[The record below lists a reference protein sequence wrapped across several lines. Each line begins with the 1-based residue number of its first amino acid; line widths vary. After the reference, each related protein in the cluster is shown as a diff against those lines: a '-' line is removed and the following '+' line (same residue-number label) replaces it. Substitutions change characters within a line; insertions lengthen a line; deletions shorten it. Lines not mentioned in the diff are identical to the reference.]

1 MGSLVQPIAGNQSFT
16 NVANLAGQLT
26 NLDVSSASASNLQV
40 NNLRVDNQLQ
50 AGTFFDNQWV
60 ENVVVG
66 YAPLGF
72 ANLVIG
78 GVVNLNRVP
87 GVPAALNAADPNL
100 LLLPD
105 GAMISGVTLSNNG
118 TALAPGG
125 ADTVQVD
132 TGVPAFPAAAGAL
145 SLVAATAASVVNGAN
160 GAAVG
165 QGLLTAQPLLGTAAV
180 DPAAVVLQTTVPSSV
195 TVTKAGGAN
204 TGGDLRVAVHFVLP
218 IIG

>member
-50 AGTFFDNQWV
+50 AETFIDNQWV
-60 ENVVVG
+60 ERVVVG

-72 ANLVIG
+72 ATLADG
-78 GVVNLNRVP
+78 GVVNLNSAP
-87 GVPAALNAADPNL
+87 GFPAALNAADPNL
-100 LLLPD
+100 LLLPT
-105 GAMISGVTLSNNG
+105 GAMISRLTITNNG
-118 TALAPGG
+118 TALAPGA

-132 TGVPAFPAAAGAL
+132 AGVPAFPAAAGAL

-165 QGLLTAQPLLGTAAV
+165 QGLEAFLPTLGTAAV
-180 DPAAVVLQTTVPSSV
+180 DPADGVLQTTVPSSV

-204 TGGDLRVAVHFVLP
+204 TGGDIRVAINYSLP
-218 IIG
+218 IID